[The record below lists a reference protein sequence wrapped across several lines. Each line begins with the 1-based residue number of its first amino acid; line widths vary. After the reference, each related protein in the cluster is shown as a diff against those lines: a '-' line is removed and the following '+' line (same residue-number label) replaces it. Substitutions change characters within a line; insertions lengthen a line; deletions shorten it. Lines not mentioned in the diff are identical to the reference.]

1 MNSKLNFQNL
11 VKKTVLWQAAFAI
24 IGLATCLYLFIH
36 HTRLESGIQESAS
49 FCSFGRFV
57 DCDSV
62 NISRFSEIFGVPIAA
77 LGALYF
83 FTLLSL
89 SFLVTSQD
97 KFFINLQ
104 RFMAWI
110 TGLATIYNLVL
121 LFIVQIVILKS
132 FCLMCFLTY
141 VCTGGHLFFNIKL
154 AGVDEKTIK
163 NKLLNA
169 FKRPEF
175 SSFKTMSHMR
185 WIFGAISLIT
195 FISLLSV
202 LPYFIRSSSSANTF
216 VENSIQQFFVT
227 WKDLPQRKL
236 PVSLNDGT
244 WGDPNSPVQIVEFS
258 DFECPFCRKA
268 AFTIHTTLKLF
279 ENRVFFVF
287 KNFPLDSSCNPN
299 LPYQLHAHACKLA
312 RLAACAQTRGK
323 FWAFHDLAF
332 LKMSDEDIKEGFDH
346 ISEILRPVFTVEEIA
361 ACLSDSKTLKK
372 VTEDIQTGT
381 SLKIKST
388 PSIFINGKLVTIP
401 LTVEVLKK
409 LLTLEL
415 MGDGGR

>member
-1 MNSKLNFQNL
+1 
-11 VKKTVLWQAAFAI
+11 
-24 IGLATCLYLFIH
+24 
-36 HTRLESGIQESAS
+36 
-49 FCSFGRFV
+49 
-57 DCDSV
+57 
-62 NISRFSEIFGVPIAA
+62 
-77 LGALYF
+77 
-83 FTLLSL
+83 
-89 SFLVTSQD
+89 
-97 KFFINLQ
+97 
-104 RFMAWI
+104 
-110 TGLATIYNLVL
+110 
-121 LFIVQIVILKS
+121 
-132 FCLMCFLTY
+132 
-141 VCTGGHLFFNIKL
+141 
-154 AGVDEKTIK
+154 
-163 NKLLNA
+163 
-169 FKRPEF
+169 
-175 SSFKTMSHMR
+175 MR